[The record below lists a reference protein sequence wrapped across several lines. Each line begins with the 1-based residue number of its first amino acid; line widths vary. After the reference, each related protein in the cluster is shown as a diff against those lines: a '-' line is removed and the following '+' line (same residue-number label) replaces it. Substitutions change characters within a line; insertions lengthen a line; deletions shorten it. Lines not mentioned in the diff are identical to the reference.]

1 MTTISNNVRTQPST
15 ALQSTRAASGPNDI
29 LNRYQPSGAS
39 AATARQDGLQAGVGA
54 SQRMAQTD
62 LRRLQP
68 YADEFAA
75 AGARH
80 GVPPALLAA
89 IASRE
94 SRGGAALDRNGR
106 GDGGNGFGLMQVDR
120 RYHSPAGGPHSA
132 QHIDQAA
139 GILRG
144 MLDQVRQEHPNWSPE
159 QQLRGAVAAYNSG
172 PDNVRTID
180 GMDRGTTG
188 NDYSNDVWARAQA
201 LAPHFGGAA
210 TGNAATGNAATGNRP
225 ATQFP
230 AFNGRYTAAPS
241 LDAVRNGTNLQI
253 GHRGEAV
260 GQVQDQLI
268 EQGFL
273 TRDQV
278 GNDRG
283 FFGPKTRAAVDA
295 FQRQHGLTPPAG
307 QEGQVGPTTLQWLQ
321 NGGRPPEPTRP
332 QPRPAEG
339 DNFNPTRPGEQQ
351 YTQAPAI
358 NDVAS
363 GAATLRQGMR
373 GPAVEQLQNEL
384 VKHGYLTEQQRAT
397 GPGIYGPAT
406 RAAVTAFQQD
416 HNLTPPPGQGGTVG
430 RTTLE
435 ALRRPASTEG
445 RPNGGSAANG
455 NDVPVYRQGDPRWG
469 GRALGTG
476 SSISAAGCAMTATA
490 MAISKISGQPIDP
503 GQLDRY
509 LDSNRGYSG
518 NAVNWSTAAQ
528 SRGLRA
534 ESPAW
539 SLGRIDQELAAGRP
553 VVVGVNH
560 TNGRSNG
567 GANGTD
573 HWVTITGRRSENGR
587 TVYTA
592 NDPANGQRFEFT
604 RDGNTL
610 RATTASGAWR
620 NYNTTEQLRTFR
632 PQ

>member
-1 MTTISNNVRTQPST
+1 V
-15 ALQSTRAASGPNDI
+15 
-29 LNRYQPSGAS
+29 
-39 AATARQDGLQAGVGA
+39 
-54 SQRMAQTD
+54 
-62 LRRLQP
+62 
-68 YADEFAA
+68 
-75 AGARH
+75 
-80 GVPPALLAA
+80 
-89 IASRE
+89 
-94 SRGGAALDRNGR
+94 
-106 GDGGNGFGLMQVDR
+106 
-120 RYHSPAGGPHSA
+120 
-132 QHIDQAA
+132 
-139 GILRG
+139 
-144 MLDQVRQEHPNWSPE
+144 
-159 QQLRGAVAAYNSG
+159 
-172 PDNVRTID
+172 
-180 GMDRGTTG
+180 
-188 NDYSNDVWARAQA
+188 
-201 LAPHFGGAA
+201 
-210 TGNAATGNAATGNRP
+210 
-225 ATQFP
+225 
-230 AFNGRYTAAPS
+230 
-241 LDAVRNGTNLQI
+241 
-253 GHRGEAV
+253 
-260 GQVQDQLI
+260 
-268 EQGFL
+268 
-273 TRDQV
+273 
-278 GNDRG
+278 
-283 FFGPKTRAAVDA
+283 
-295 FQRQHGLTPPAG
+295 
-307 QEGQVGPTTLQWLQ
+307 
-321 NGGRPPEPTRP
+321 RP
-332 QPRPAEG
+332 QPRPTTDG
-339 DNFNPTRPGEQQ
+339 FNPNRPGERQ

-363 GAATLRQGMR
+363 GAATLRQGQR

-435 ALRRPASTEG
+435 ALRRPATTQ
-445 RPNGGSAANG
+445 PTQGGPAANG
-455 NDVPVYRQGDPRWG
+455 NDVPLYRQGDARWG
-469 GRALGTG
+469 NRALGTG

-490 MAISKISGQPIDP
+490 MAISHTSGRPINP
-503 GQLDRY
+503 GELDRY
-509 LDSNRGYSG
+509 LDSHNGYSG

-539 SLGRIDQELAAGRP
+539 SMNRIDQDLAAGRP